1 MSRSPAHAHPS
12 HWANSFGMHA
22 PFFSILAK
30 FSKPDFALW
39 ARIEKWGMHTRE
51 DRKWGMH
58 TEWND
63 GNEQS
68 GCSCASIPLGKFI
81 RYACP
86 IFEIW
91 FCSVGHTREDRKMGH
106 AYQYACPIFLFTRGH
121 LDLIHSVCM
130 PHFILEKYYSP
141 YLLSGM
147 DANSRLYRDQTPF
160 YSPKDR

>member
-30 FSKPDFALW
+30 FSKSDFALW
-39 ARIEKWGMHTRE
+39 ARIEIWGMHTRE
-51 DRKWGMH
+51 DRKMGHAYCPPRVNLRALVDRINMSGQ
-58 TEWND
+58 EPVQPPFRLGRRRRLGSCPFPGYSSISNIYQAKND

-86 IFEIW
+86 IF
-91 FCSVGHTREDRKMGH
+91 
-106 AYQYACPIFLFTRGH
+106 
-121 LDLIHSVCM
+121 
-130 PHFILEKYYSP
+130 
-141 YLLSGM
+141 LS
-147 DANSRLYRDQTPF
+147 
-160 YSPKDR
+160 